1 MAKFEYKKPA
11 SDFHPFHRASSIGE
25 HKLGAELDHRSEP
38 VVLPGNEL
46 EDYARVS
53 GR

>member
-11 SDFHPFHRASSIGE
+11 SDLNPFTAPAPSGSTSSVV
-25 HKLGAELDHRSEP
+25 ELDHRSEP

-46 EDYARVS
+46 DDDARVS
-53 GR
+53 GP